1 MSFLVLISNIQSTS
15 KRPFLPNNKKYGE
28 QFVLRCFVLLYAN
41 VNFLIWFFQ
50 LDLQV
55 VGNVLS
61 MFIIVL
67 FILSHSP
74 FPIGWYMVVRD
85 GLLQVISDK
94 RLNSLLLNSFIW
106 SCKIRF
112 GNPKSRKYLLSNKS
126 TQLSQTY
133 FCWKCLYKF
142 TEMVYHN

>member
-1 MSFLVLISNIQSTS
+1 MLF
-15 KRPFLPNNKKYGE
+15 
-28 QFVLRCFVLLYAN
+28 YAN

-85 GLLQVISDK
+85 GLLPVISDK
-94 RLNSLLLNSFIW
+94 RLNSLLSNSFIW

-112 GNPKSRKYLLSNKS
+112 GNPKSRKYLLNDKS
-126 TQLSQTY
+126 TGPLPDLFLVANACTNLLTGLAQLKDIHTP
-133 FCWKCLYKF
+133 L
-142 TEMVYHN
+142 